1 MSQEADSPAAI
12 PLDGRFGLTGLSRLK
27 SKVPSNGNA
36 KNAFQQ
42 LATTKKKKQK
52 QSLLAICKS
61 NDNLRNHRAAKHPS
75 KNTSPQQKVPSGG
88 SSQESPPTSMCCHSS
103 SQRQRSCQCIVTSN
117 IPTFLPTYN
126 LQLTTKTCCKMLE
139 KKL

>member
-75 KNTSPQQKVPSGG
+75 KKTHRRSRR
-88 SSQESPPTSMCCHSS
+88 SQAADRH
-103 SQRQRSCQCIVTSN
+103 RSRLRPRCVVTVHRRDNAAASA
-117 IPTFLPTYN
+117 L
-126 LQLTTKTCCKMLE
+126 
-139 KKL
+139 